1 MWLGHYE
8 FLLNMKPIEEER
20 RKLDPKQT
28 KRIKNKRIAERKRRK
43 EKDDNNQTNTPFQC
57 LMCIKQ

>member
-8 FLLNMKPIEEER
+8 ILVNMKLIEEER

-28 KRIKNKRIAERKRRK
+28 KRIKKKSKERKK
-43 EKDDNNQTNTPFQC
+43 ETKKEREGKDD
-57 LMCIKQ
+57 K